1 MLCLGGF
8 TNHKAIHWLKFV
20 GLCAAHLTDNLTNT
34 MTLICEIMTEEPEG
48 GSAMIPFE
56 IFMDLYIFLAKID
69 ASKPQVL
76 KNIHFGDAVLNV
88 YKRLSDRDLAIEK
101 TSEVEEE
108 EESQKSES
116 IESIDLDLEKEVS
129 KEDISCPSL
138 VGDDHYSVDYY
149 YDQVLETA
157 QMEEEGSN
165 RGIASVWS
173 NFNSSDV
180 RDDRS

>member
-1 MLCLGGF
+1 
-8 TNHKAIHWLKFV
+8 
-20 GLCAAHLTDNLTNT
+20 
-34 MTLICEIMTEEPEG
+34 MTEEPEG

-108 EESQKSES
+108 EE
-116 IESIDLDLEKEVS
+116 
-129 KEDISCPSL
+129 
-138 VGDDHYSVDYY
+138 
-149 YDQVLETA
+149 
-157 QMEEEGSN
+157 
-165 RGIASVWS
+165 R
-173 NFNSSDV
+173 
-180 RDDRS
+180 